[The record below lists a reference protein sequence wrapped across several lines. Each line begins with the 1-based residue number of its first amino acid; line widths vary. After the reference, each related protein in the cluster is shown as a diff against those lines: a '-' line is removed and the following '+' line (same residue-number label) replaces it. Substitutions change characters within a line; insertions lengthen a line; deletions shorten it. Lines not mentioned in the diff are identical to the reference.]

1 MADFS
6 YICNMKKIFAYV
18 LVNMFTWDPDKSME
32 IVREFLGDKEPV
44 KPTVNKVVVS
54 NQPQQKKAQ
63 PKSKRDELL
72 ESLKYLKSKEVK
84 TKQDKESIY
93 TLEMVLK
100 NMV

>member
-1 MADFS
+1 
-6 YICNMKKIFAYV
+6 
-18 LVNMFTWDPDKSME
+18 
-32 IVREFLGDKEPV
+32 V
-44 KPTVNKVVVS
+44 KPTVSKVVVS

-63 PKSKRDELL
+63 PKSKKDELL

-93 TLEMVLK
+93 TLEVVLK

>member
-1 MADFS
+1 
-6 YICNMKKIFAYV
+6 
-18 LVNMFTWDPDKSME
+18 ME
-32 IVREFLGDKEPV
+32 IVREFLGGKEPV
-44 KPTVNKVVVS
+44 KPTANKVVVS
-54 NQPQQKKAQ
+54 NQPQPKKTQ
-63 PKSKRDELL
+63 PKSKKDELL

>member
-1 MADFS
+1 
-6 YICNMKKIFAYV
+6 
-18 LVNMFTWDPDKSME
+18 ME
-32 IVREFLGDKEPV
+32 IVREFLGSKEPV
-44 KPTVNKVVVS
+44 KPTTNKVVVS

-63 PKSKRDELL
+63 PKSKKDELL

-93 TLEMVLK
+93 TLEVVLK